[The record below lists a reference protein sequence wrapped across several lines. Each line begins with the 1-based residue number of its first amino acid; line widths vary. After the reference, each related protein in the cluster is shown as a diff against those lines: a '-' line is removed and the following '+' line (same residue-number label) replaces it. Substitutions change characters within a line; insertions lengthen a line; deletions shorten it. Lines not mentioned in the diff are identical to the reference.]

1 MELAI
6 RANQLESESHQ
17 ANILDG
23 LGAYMHQLNNRS
35 NLGSYNPFEKIPLMK
50 LKFHRRSSL
59 IMVMPS
65 LL

>member
-6 RANQLESESHQ
+6 RANLLESESHQ

-23 LGAYMHQLNNRS
+23 LGEYMHQLNNRS
-35 NLGSYNPFEKIPLMK
+35 NLGSYNPFFRYQHTKP
-50 LKFHRRSSL
+50 RSSL